1 MFKLEK
7 ILGVLA
13 VIGIILQLAFIPGAG
28 IVMVLSV
35 TTLALLYYFLGFA
48 LFNRIGFKEIFKQ
61 ESYNGISTQRIIGS
75 IGAGWAISL
84 ICLGILFKLQH
95 FPGSKILLIVGLIAT
110 LLVLAIALTE
120 YKKTKEEFYIGLF
133 GRIAVISTIG
143 LLTIV
148 ISVM

>member
-1 MFKLEK
+1 
-7 ILGVLA
+7 
-13 VIGIILQLAFIPGAG
+13 
-28 IVMVLSV
+28 
-35 TTLALLYYFLGFA
+35 TLALLYYFLGFA

-61 ESYNGISTQRIIGS
+61 ESYKDISTQRIIGS